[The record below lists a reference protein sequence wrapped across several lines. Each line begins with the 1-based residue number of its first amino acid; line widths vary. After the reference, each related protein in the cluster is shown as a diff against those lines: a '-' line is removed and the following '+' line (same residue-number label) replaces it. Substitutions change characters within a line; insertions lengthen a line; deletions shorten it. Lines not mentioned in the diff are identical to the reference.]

1 MNALEKVE
9 QWFIDRDLE
18 NGRVVGLMVLSS
30 KRRIWHDTEI

>member
-1 MNALEKVE
+1 MNTLDKIK
-9 QWFIDRDLE
+9 QWFIDHDLE